1 MYQRISNNTRGNNRA
16 PNLIMKRYILKRL
29 ISIIP
34 MLLGISIISFCV
46 IHLAPGSP
54 VDSATTLNPKVSF
67 EAREKLVIQYGLDK
81 PLYVQYL
88 NWLKKITTFDFG
100 RSYVDG
106 QKVINKIA
114 SRIPITL
121 LINIL
126 SISIVLLIAIPIGVM
141 SAVREGS
148 FCDRFLTVFVF
159 VGFAIPGLWLALM
172 LMSFFGITLGWL
184 PIQGITSFD
193 FDTLSISGKFLD
205 IGRHLVMPVF
215 VSCFGALAAM
225 SRYMRSSMLEVLHK
239 DYIKTAR
246 AKGLSENRVVYKHA
260 LKNAL
265 LPIITILGLS
275 VPGLIGGSVIVES
288 VFGIP
293 GMGRLFFESVMGR
306 DYPVIMAVLV
316 IGALLTLLGNFL
328 ADISYLF
335 ADPRIRYE
343 K

>member
-1 MYQRISNNTRGNNRA
+1 
-16 PNLIMKRYILKRL
+16 MKRYIVKRL

-54 VDSATTLNPKVSF
+54 VDSSTTLNPKVSF

-88 NWLKKITTFDFG
+88 SWLKKITTFDFG
-100 RSYVDG
+100 RSYIDG

-126 SISIVLLIAIPIGVM
+126 SISIVLLIAIPIGVI

-159 VGFAIPGLWLALM
+159 VGFAIPGFWLALM

-193 FDTLSISGKFLD
+193 FDSLSIFGKFLD
-205 IGRHLVMPVF
+205 IGRHLIMPVF
-215 VSCFGALAAM
+215 VSCFGSLAAM

-260 LKNAL
+260 LRNAL

-343 K
+343 R

>member
-1 MYQRISNNTRGNNRA
+1 MYQRISKNTRGNNRA

-159 VGFAIPGLWLALM
+159 VGFAIPGFWLALM

-343 K
+343 R